1 VVEGARQALAE
12 QPPVRGPQHPPPRGG
27 GLDDLDVDRAAKAVD
42 PVRAQ
47 PQPGAVVGV
56 HLGGQEPP
64 AQVTWIGERLPDPL
78 RWMVEVDIEPD
89 LRHAATIRR

>member
-1 VVEGARQALAE
+1 MWSRARGRPSPNSL
-12 QPPVRGPQHPPPRGG
+12 H
-27 GLDDLDVDRAAKAVD
+27 DLDVDRAAKAVD

-47 PQPGAVVGV
+47 PQAGAVVGV

-64 AQVTWIGERLPDPL
+64 AQVTWIGERPPDPL
-78 RWMVEVDIEPD
+78 RRMVEVDIEPD